1 MRKGRFVTESNVA
14 ERKASEAVTF
24 EEEPYPSERTAWY
37 VVGVLMVVYIFSFV
51 DRQILSLMVGPMKA
65 DLGISDV
72 QMGLLMGPTFAI
84 FYAIFG
90 FPLGRLADSKSRRT
104 IIAVGLA
111 AWSLMTAG
119 CGMARNYAQLAVFRL
134 GVGIGEASLSP
145 AAYSL
150 ITDYFRPAR
159 LATALSVYSI
169 GVYVGSG
176 MAFILGA
183 FVIGFATNN
192 ESFIL
197 PLIGE
202 VRPWQLVFLVISF
215 PGLLFT
221 VMLFTI
227 REPVRRGIASRAA
240 GRGVPVS
247 EVTAFIRLNWRT
259 FFCHSVGFSCLSFV
273 GYGSASWVPAFYVRV
288 HGWERLQVGL
298 FYGIAVIVF
307 GTAGVFFGGRLADFL
322 KSRGYADAKI
332 RVGVI
337 AAICNLPLGAG
348 FVLVPNGYVAYF
360 CFMLPSTFTLAM
372 TTGVAAAAIQE
383 MMPNPMRGQ
392 ASALY
397 LFIVNVIG
405 LGMGPLAVAMCTDY
419 IFAGDEYMVWA
430 SLLITG
436 VVAKS
441 IAIPLLTLGLKQFRD
456 SLDRK
461 AAWESAHG

>member
-1 MRKGRFVTESNVA
+1 MAQSDVA
-14 ERKASEAVTF
+14 EKRVPDQAQA
-24 EEEPYPSERTAWY
+24 EEIPYPSERVAWY

-51 DRQILSLMVGPMKA
+51 DRQILSLMVGPIRE
-65 DLGISDV
+65 DLGISET

-111 AWSLMTAG
+111 AWSVMTAG
-119 CGMARNYAQLAVFRL
+119 CGMARSYAQLAAFRL
-134 GVGIGEASLSP
+134 GVGVGEASLSP

-159 LATALSVYSI
+159 LATALSVYGI
-169 GVYVGSG
+169 GIYIGSG
-176 MAFILGA
+176 TAFILGA
-183 FVIGFATNN
+183 VVIGFATNSEN
-192 ESFIL
+192 FVL
-197 PLIGE
+197 PLVGE
-202 VRPWQLVFLVISF
+202 TRPWQVVFFVISI

-221 VMLFTI
+221 GMLFTI
-227 REPVRRGIASRAA
+227 REPVRRGMQARLA
-240 GRGVPVS
+240 GKSLPVS
-247 EVTAFIRLNWRT
+247 EVMSYIKLNRKT
-259 FFCHSVGFSCLSFV
+259 FFCHSVGFSMLSFV
-273 GYGSASWVPAFYVRV
+273 GYGSASWVPAFFIRL

-298 FYGIAVIVF
+298 YYGTAVIIF
-307 GTAGVFFGGRLADFL
+307 GTAGIVFGGYLADNL
-322 KSRGYADAKI
+322 KKKGYADAKM
-332 RVGVI
+332 RVGLI
-337 AAICNLPLGAG
+337 SAICNLPMGIG

-372 TTGVAAAAIQE
+372 STGVAAAAVQE

-405 LGMGPLAVAMCTDY
+405 LGMGPLAVALCTDY
-419 IFAGDEYMVWA
+419 LFGADIMMVWA

-436 VVAKS
+436 AVAKLT
-441 IAIPLLTLGLKQFRD
+441 AIPLLFFGLKHFRE
-456 SLDRK
+456 SIVRK
-461 AAWESAHG
+461 EEWEAAHG

>member
-1 MRKGRFVTESNVA
+1 MTESNAAEKKVA
-14 ERKASEAVTF
+14 EATHA
-24 EEEPYPSERTAWY
+24 EEQPYPSERVAWY
-37 VVGVLMVVYIFSFV
+37 VVGVLMVVYIFSFI
-51 DRQILSLMVGPMKA
+51 DRQILSLMVGPIRE
-65 DLGISDV
+65 DLGISET

-134 GVGIGEASLSP
+134 GVGVGEASLSP

-159 LATALSVYSI
+159 LATALSVYGI
-169 GVYVGSG
+169 GIYIGSG

-183 FVIGFATNN
+183 VVIGFTQNSEN
-192 ESFIL
+192 FVL
-197 PLIGE
+197 PLVGDT
-202 VRPWQLVFLVISF
+202 RPWQLVFFVISI
-215 PGLLFT
+215 PGLFFT

-227 REPVRRGIASRAA
+227 REPVRRGMQSRIA
-240 GRGVPVS
+240 GKGLPVS
-247 EVTAFIRLNWRT
+247 EVLAYIRLNWKT

-273 GYGSASWVPAFYVRV
+273 GYGSASWVPAFFIRL

-298 FYGIAVIVF
+298 YYGTAVIVF
-307 GTAGVFFGGRLADFL
+307 GTAGIVFGGYLADHL
-322 KSRGYADAKI
+322 KKKGYVDAKI
-332 RVGVI
+332 RVGLI
-337 AAICNLPLGAG
+337 SAICNLPMGIG

-360 CFMLPSTFTLAM
+360 VFMLPSTFTLAM
-372 TTGVAAAAIQE
+372 STGVAAAAVQE

-405 LGMGPLAVAMCTDY
+405 LGMGPLAVALCTDY
-419 IFAGDEYMVWA
+419 IFDKDIMMIWA

-436 VVAKS
+436 ATAK
-441 IAIPLLTLGLKQFRD
+441 ITAIPLLFLGLKQFRK
-456 SLDRK
+456 SVERK
-461 AAWESAHG
+461 EAWEAAHG